1 MYLSK
6 SLNNE
11 RMEPRGFV
19 SKKRYLLSFII
30 ATVLFI
36 LIVLVSYSFSYVE
49 LRRVSALQGETAYN
63 IFEDKLDYTL
73 FGKEVCFEESF
84 EQISSDLNF
93 QGRIIDDLENKL
105 GKDDPGVLFRKKFY
119 TLVELEH
126 MEFIKL
132 LNDRCDLGM
141 STILFF
147 YSNDNTDLGRSEEVG
162 RLLDSVHSRNSETL
176 IIYSFDVNLD
186 SELIKKLK
194 IKYGVANSPSIVVN
208 EGKAILDPKNIDEIE
223 SRLDDFTGFDE
234 NGVPIIYL
242 N

>member
-1 MYLSK
+1 
-6 SLNNE
+6 
-11 RMEPRGFV
+11 MEPRGFV